1 MRRAAIGGSLVL
13 IAVALAVVLFGGGQ
27 EDDGEDFVPGPPQT
41 FVLDADAGGAVL
53 MKTGRVVGVAA
64 NGDVK
69 WSLPTP
75 KGNEPFAVCLR
86 SCPRA
91 EVAFARSST
100 EPPERPDGPR
110 RRLGP
115 PSWKP
120 VTVGPRLRVD
130 RPLLGGQVPL
140 RVTVDRAGAKP
151 RLRVAGGPSARSAGT
166 VLIPVE
172 AADQRTGFIVD
183 FAGGRGQRAMV
194 LRRRAGGWS
203 VAAQQRL
210 SPPGN
215 STCISPDG
223 SRIGLVGQGP
233 PRVARVAGGR
243 IGRPRTVT
251 GVRREESNAGACAL
265 GGDTVATA
273 VLSTGQGGDRVVIRV
288 HTGRRVHTLRLRP
301 RGGPFY
307 DMWVS
312 PRTGTTAVRI
322 GPEVRLI
329 DPDGQA
335 KTLPA
340 EVATV
345 SAPGKLLL
353 IPRRGRARTRRF

>member
-1 MRRAAIGGSLVL
+1 MRRAAVGGSIIL
-13 IAVALAVVLFGGGQ
+13 IAVALAVVLFGGQ
-27 EDDGEDFVPGPPQT
+27 EDDEEDFVPGPPQT
-41 FVLDADAGGAVL
+41 FVLDADADGAVL
-53 MKTGRVVGVAA
+53 MKSGRIVGVAA
-64 NGDVK
+64 DGDVK
-69 WSLPTP
+69 WSLATR
-75 KGNEPFAVCLR
+75 KGDNPFAVCLG

-91 EVAFARSST
+91 EVAFARSSSD
-100 EPPERPDGPR
+100 PPELPDGPR

-120 VTVGPRLRVD
+120 VAVGPRLRVD
-130 RPLLGGQVPL
+130 RPLLGGSVPL
-140 RVTVDRAGAKP
+140 RVTVGRAGAKP
-151 RLRVAGGPSARSAGT
+151 RLRIARGRSIRSAGT
-166 VLIPVE
+166 ILIPVE

-183 FAGGRGQRAMV
+183 FAGGRGQQAMV

-203 VAAQQRL
+203 VAAQRRL

-233 PRVARVAGGR
+233 PRVAQIVGGR
-243 IGRPRTVT
+243 IGKPRTVT
-251 GVRREESNAGACAL
+251 GLRREEANAGACAL
-265 GGDTVATA
+265 AGDTVATA
-273 VLSTGQGGDRVVIRV
+273 VLSTGQGGDRVVLRV

-301 RGGPFY
+301 TGGPFY
-307 DMWVS
+307 DLWVS

-329 DPDGQA
+329 DPDGQV

-340 EVATV
+340 EVATI

-353 IPRRGRARTRRF
+353 IPRRGQARTRRF